1 MFFIGHQAEAS
12 LLKISEHNSEKQLCY
27 SIQFIGR
34 IWYIYTKR
42 GLVYY
47 LTLIYSILGRKVL
60 THCVLN
66 LSKGEENLCP
76 LAYVQYIWS
85 RVRYPIFW
93 RTNTGYTI
101 AAFYIMLLLLLHQ
114 CLAVPDFY
122 RSDTPGIFW
131 YQNSKF
137 IEIEMYFCN
146 FKKRYILIL
155 RYFCTL
161 YL

>member
-1 MFFIGHQAEAS
+1 MPSCGISDITNMFFIGHQAEAS

-27 SIQFIGR
+27 
-34 IWYIYTKR
+34 IYTKR
-42 GLVYY
+42 GLVY
-47 LTLIYSILGRKVL
+47 LTLIYSIGTKVL

-101 AAFYIMLLLLLHQ
+101 AAFYIMLLLHQ

-137 IEIEMYFCN
+137 IEIEMCN
-146 FKKRYILIL
+146 FKKRYVLIL

>member
-1 MFFIGHQAEAS
+1 M
-12 LLKISEHNSEKQLCY
+12 
-27 SIQFIGR
+27 
-34 IWYIYTKR
+34 
-42 GLVYY
+42 
-47 LTLIYSILGRKVL
+47 
-60 THCVLN
+60 LN

-101 AAFYIMLLLLLHQ
+101 AAFYIMLLLLHQ

-146 FKKRYILIL
+146 FKKRYTNITLLLYSILVKSPRWCCL
-155 RYFCTL
+155 FALCKPEVGFYWPEVWLTCL
-161 YL
+161 LLVLLQQ